1 MVYAAAVAV
10 YLHRFY
16 IFLAQSYVC
25 YLASLHA
32 HWEVALGVRLPRI
45 IVKTSSLNDR
55 HSRWNRSAKI
65 GKSNTEEL
73 SPPASVLKILYRSWQ
88 LHLIFLILVNF
99 TSSAHH
105 ASPASHFY
113 PGAHT
118 YPDTRRRLPMHLSR
132 HFPPL
137 LCSGV
142 STRQFVPT
150 VIHGTFY
157 RPRTN
162 SVLCKFSGE
171 DMHLRLYTSHHRFQV
186 SLGYRISA

>member
-1 MVYAAAVAV
+1 
-10 YLHRFY
+10 
-16 IFLAQSYVC
+16 
-25 YLASLHA
+25 
-32 HWEVALGVRLPRI
+32 
-45 IVKTSSLNDR
+45 
-55 HSRWNRSAKI
+55 
-65 GKSNTEEL
+65 
-73 SPPASVLKILYRSWQ
+73 VLKILYRSWQ

-113 PGAHT
+113 PSAHT

-162 SVLCKFSGE
+162 SVLCEFSGE
-171 DMHLRLYTSHHRFQV
+171 DMHLRLIVYISSSIPSLSRVQNPNLNVCLGSQYIDEPYIWNRYLLMV
-186 SLGYRISA
+186 SCV